1 MDPKTL
7 ATIKQKL
14 LAEEAELGQRLRD
27 IGTSDPRVD
36 DNYKSRF
43 PDYGTKEDENAAE
56 VAAFSDR
63 IAIEQTTEVD
73 LKAVKDALQRIADG
87 TYGQCRYCGKPIEE
101 KRLLIRPTS
110 GSCIACKRTHDIP
123 G

>member
-1 MDPKTL
+1 MDPKAL
-7 ATIKQKL
+7 EQIKQKL
-14 LAEEAELGQRLRD
+14 LAEQAELEQRLRD
-27 IGTSDPRVD
+27 IGTQDPQVD

-43 PDYGTKEDENAAE
+43 PDYGNKEDENAAE

-73 LKAVKDALQRIADG
+73 LKAVKEALQRISDG
-87 TYGQCRYCGKPIEE
+87 TYGKCRYCGKPIEE

-110 GSCIACKRTHDIP
+110 GSCIACKRKHDIP

>member
-1 MDPKTL
+1 MEPKTL
-7 ATIKQKL
+7 EQIKLKL
-14 LAEEAELGQRLRD
+14 LAEQVELQQRLRD
-27 IGTSDPRVD
+27 ISTQDPRVD

-73 LKAVKDALQRIADG
+73 LKAVKDALQRMAEG
-87 TYGQCRYCGKPIEE
+87 TYGKCRYCGKPIEE
-101 KRLLIRPTS
+101 KRLLARPTS
-110 GSCIACKRTHDIP
+110 GSCIACKREHDIP